1 MKVKNY
7 LEKKFNIAEAAQ
19 MLSLHPITVR
29 RKIADK
35 ALGYYKKTAGKSLS
49 EKVIWRNFGSLQNIN
64 RVS

>member
-1 MKVKNY
+1 MKVKNN

-35 ALGYYKKTAGKSLS
+35 TLGYYKNGGKIFIG
-49 EKVIWRNFGSLQNIN
+49 KVIWRISGGAQNIS

>member
-1 MKVKNY
+1 MKVKNN

-35 ALGYYKKTAGKSLS
+35 TLGYYKNGGKIFIGESHL
-49 EKVIWRNFGSLQNIN
+49 EDFWR
-64 RVS
+64 RAEHKPR